1 MAIKEKFLRSGII
14 FTALSLVS
22 GVGNFVYQGIIGRF
36 KVPGE
41 YGAANTAQA
50 FSELLG
56 LSLLA
61 ASLAVAHHIAH
72 FRGTKDEA
80 RLQGLLAGCRSF
92 LLRFTIAAS
101 VAGIVLIEPLSRFFG
116 FTRTSLTM
124 VTLLSLLLGLW
135 SMFATALCQGLG
147 WFKRLALFGII
158 GVVVKVVFVW
168 LVTRK
173 YPVAEMGMLAGAIGI
188 LVNFA
193 VFFYWKELFKKGD
206 SISPWNREFFRYFA
220 VVAAGVAAQW
230 CFTKGDLL
238 VAQKY
243 FGVQADTYAGAVK
256 IASGLHLAVGP
267 LLTVLFTARSSERSG
282 RSLSAP
288 LSLLAL
294 YAAGLIVGAT
304 ILFFARDLCVRLL
317 RGEYLPETSAMVGPL
332 AITMI
337 FVGLIQALGM
347 WAMASNWVKSS
358 FFYGAIG
365 VAYWTTLLTVGKTPA
380 ALLKTMP
387 MISAAG
393 FTVMFVVWIVTLRRN
408 RSGNATAAPAI

>member
-1 MAIKEKFLRSGII
+1 MAMKEKFLRSGII
-14 FTALSLVS
+14 FTALSFVS
-22 GVGNFVYQGIIGRF
+22 GVGNFVFQGIIGRF
-36 KVPGE
+36 QIPGE

-61 ASLAVAHHIAH
+61 ASAAIAHHIAH
-72 FRGTKDEA
+72 FRGTNDEA

-92 LLRFTIAAS
+92 LFKFTIAAS
-101 VAGIVLIEPLSRFFG
+101 LVGIVLIQPLSQFFG

-124 VTLLSLLLGLW
+124 VTLLSLLIGLW
-135 SMFATALCQGLG
+135 SMFASALCQGLG
-147 WFKRLALFGII
+147 WFKRLALFGIAS
-158 GVVVKVVFVW
+158 VLVKVVFVW

-173 YPVAEMGMLAGAIGI
+173 HPVAEMGILAGAVGM
-188 LVNFA
+188 LVNFT
-193 VFFYWKELFKKGD
+193 VFVYWKDLFKKSE
-206 SISPWNREFFRYFA
+206 SISPWNRDFFRYFA
-220 VVAAGVAAQW
+220 VVSAGVAAQW

-243 FGVQADTYAGAVK
+243 FGTAADTYAGALK

-267 LLTVLFTARSSERSG
+267 LLVVLFTARSSERSG
-282 RSLSAP
+282 RSLKAP

-294 YAAGLIVGAT
+294 YAAGLVVGAT
-304 ILFFARDLCVRLL
+304 VLFFARDLCVRLL
-317 RGEYLPETSAMVGPL
+317 RGENLPDTSAMVGPL

-347 WAMASNWVKSS
+347 WAMASNWVKVS
-358 FFYGAIG
+358 FFYGLLGA
-365 VAYWTTLLTVGKTPA
+365 AYWVTLLVVGRTPP

-387 MISAAG
+387 VIAAAG
-393 FTVMFVVWIVTLRRN
+393 FAAMFTVWIVTLRRGQMAN
-408 RSGNATAAPAI
+408 S

>member
-1 MAIKEKFLRSGII
+1 MKEKLLRSGII
-14 FTALSLVS
+14 FGALSLVS
-22 GVGNFVYQGIIGRF
+22 GLGNFVFQGIIGRF

-61 ASLAVAHHIAH
+61 ANLAVAHHIAH
-72 FRGTKDEA
+72 FRGTNDEA
-80 RLQGLLAGCRSF
+80 RFQGLLAGCRSF
-92 LLRFTIAAS
+92 LFKFTIVAS
-101 VAGIVLIEPLSRFFG
+101 LAGIVLIQPLSQFFG

-147 WFKRLALFGII
+147 WFKRLAIFGIAS
-158 GVVVKVVFVW
+158 VVVKVAFVW
-168 LVTRK
+168 FVTRK
-173 YPVAEMGMLAGAIGI
+173 YPVAETSMLAGAVGI
-188 LVNFA
+188 LVNFL
-193 VFFYWKELFKKGD
+193 VFIYWKDLFQKGE
-206 SISPWNREFFRYFA
+206 SISPWNRDFFRYFA

-243 FGVQADTYAGAVK
+243 FGTDADTYSGAVK

-282 RSLSAP
+282 RSLKAP

-304 ILFFARDLCVRLL
+304 VLYFARDLCVRML
-317 RGEYLPETSAMVGPL
+317 RGEYLPDTSAMVGPL

-347 WAMASNWVKSS
+347 WAMASNWRKVS

-365 VAYWTTLLTVGKTPA
+365 AAYWATLLTVGRTPA

-387 MISAAG
+387 VAAAVG
-393 FTVMFVVWIVTLRRN
+393 FAALFVVWIVALRRS
-408 RSGNATAAPAI
+408 RVPQGAA